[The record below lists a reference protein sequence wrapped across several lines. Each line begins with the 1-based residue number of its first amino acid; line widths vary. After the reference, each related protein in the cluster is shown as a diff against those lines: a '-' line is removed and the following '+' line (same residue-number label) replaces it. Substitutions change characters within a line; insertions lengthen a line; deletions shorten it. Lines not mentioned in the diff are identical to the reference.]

1 MPFRA
6 LLRFLANHP
15 QVVERLSETY
25 VIRRLAQLTAY
36 AFTRGKIRMEDEV
49 ARLSKS
55 SEGAVQKA
63 SSFKSTFMRE
73 IQEGMKE
80 ANKKLK
86 DQEKSK

>member
-1 MPFRA
+1 MPLRT

-36 AFTRGKIRMEDEV
+36 VITRGKIRMEDEV

-80 ANKKLK
+80 ANKKIK
-86 DQEKSK
+86 DQEKNK